1 MKFRIRDILSILF
14 FIACLFQEIAGETK
28 GFTLEE
34 FVERALAKDSRV
46 IETRLG
52 REVAEARQ
60 KANLA
65 IPDSEI
71 SLSYGTDAFGND
83 EGERALGL
91 SLSQPF
97 RLPQQKKALR
107 EIANAGT
114 ALAVASQQEADWLA
128 KMEAKQLFHRLL
140 AARQR
145 LELSQKATKLSNELA
160 RFVATAAARGEASK
174 IDAGRTHLKSLEAN
188 ETHFAHEQAYNE
200 LVGNAR
206 AMLRLE
212 QAAELII
219 EGTLE
224 FPEARILPPNDLLD
238 LKSTRPDLMKASH
251 EEERA
256 AAKLRATKSKRWG
269 NWALQAY
276 VEHAREIDSPDGL
289 QRERSHGVA
298 LSVILPWWGRG
309 RAELQAARAEA
320 KTSSMHRDAL
330 TQSIVFELKTAVE
343 REVSLFRRLSR
354 FKDTITPLAEKNAVE
369 ALEAFSLGQVS
380 LQQVLMMRE
389 EALRLQGTFLDLLLE
404 YHLAAIRL
412 EAALGK

>member
-1 MKFRIRDILSILF
+1 
-14 FIACLFQEIAGETK
+14 QT
-28 GFTLEE
+28 
-34 FVERALAKDSRV
+34 
-46 IETRLG
+46 
-52 REVAEARQ
+52 Q
-60 KANLA
+60 
-65 IPDSEI
+65 
-71 SLSYGTDAFGND
+71 
-83 EGERALGL
+83 
-91 SLSQPF
+91 
-97 RLPQQKKALR
+97 
-107 EIANAGT
+107 
-114 ALAVASQQEADWLA
+114 
-128 KMEAKQLFHRLL
+128 
-140 AARQR
+140 
-145 LELSQKATKLSNELA
+145 
-160 RFVATAAARGEASK
+160 
-174 IDAGRTHLKSLEAN
+174 LKSLEAN

-206 AMLRLE
+206 AMLRIE

-224 FPEARILPPNDLLD
+224 FPEARILPPNDLLA
-238 LKSTRPDLMKASH
+238 LKPKRPDLMKAFH

-256 AAKLRATKSKRWG
+256 AAKLREIKSKRWG

-276 VEHAREIDSPDGL
+276 VEHAREVDSPDGL
-289 QRERSHGVA
+289 QRERSHGLA

-320 KTSSMHRDAL
+320 KTSSMRREAL